1 LLSTISPAFKRAII
15 WSPTVELPPTTP
27 PCANPLDI
35 LAIVPI
41 TPRIVATTAA
51 IAAKFYG
58 NPIPAAEAVPSA
70 NA

>member
-27 PCANPLDI
+27 PCAKPFVTE
-35 LAIVPI
+35 AIVAI
-41 TPRIVATTAA
+41 TPTIEATTAA